1 MVSKYTMEVR
11 YICEQLA
18 NATIETQVGDVPGII
33 EKAAPQI
40 FDFDFPIWNE
50 DYRKTL
56 EEKILLHFYM
66 REIGQETVGEWKLRL
81 MQTLQDIMPEMNELY
96 KSVEFKYDPLTDI
109 DYTTDTKGENKST
122 SGRKS
127 TITDEGS
134 RAEHEY
140 ATDSANSTESSESS
154 GKQLFNDTPMGQVDS
169 TKDADGKS
177 NNDPWAGA
185 VWKGKYA
192 TSATMNK
199 NDSTSNSESKNT
211 HNADNNATINNTR
224 TGDETQ
230 NDTANRSMISRVF
243 GKSSFRSYGR
253 LIQEFRENIMN
264 VDKLVFEKLECCF
277 MLLY

>member
-1 MVSKYTMEVR
+1 MMSKYTMEVR

-18 NATIETQVGDVPGII
+18 NATIETQVGDVPEII

-134 RAEHEY
+134 RTEHEN
-140 ATDSANSTESSESS
+140 ATDSANSTEASDSS

-169 TKDADGKS
+169 TKDADGKP
-177 NNDPWAGA
+177 NNDPWAGD

>member
-134 RAEHEY
+134 RTEHEY
-140 ATDSANSTESSESS
+140 VTDSANSTETSDSS

-169 TKDADGKS
+169 TKDADGKP

-211 HNADNNATINNTR
+211 HNADSNATINNTR

>member
-18 NATIETQVGDVPGII
+18 NATIETQAGDVPGII

-66 REIGQETVGEWKLRL
+66 REIGQETVGEWKWRL
-81 MQTLQDIMPEMNELY
+81 MQTLQDIMPEINELY

-109 DYTTDTKGENKST
+109 DYTTDT
-122 SGRKS
+122 
-127 TITDEGS
+127 EGDT
-134 RAEHEY
+134 EV
-140 ATDSANSTESSESS
+140 NSTRNTNVTEGIQRNETENTEDS
-154 GKQLFNDTPMGQVDS
+154 GTNTETSNSDNKQTFSDTPQGNLENVWNGTYLTTANRNVGDNTTTNTNKAKRDTTRGASVDS
-169 TKDADGKS
+169 TGTGSEAG
-177 NNDPWAGA
+177 NDKTA
-185 VWKGKYA
+185 
-192 TSATMNK
+192 
-199 NDSTSNSESKNT
+199 
-211 HNADNNATINNTR
+211 R
-224 TGDETQ
+224 TLV
-230 NDTANRSMISRVF
+230 SRVY

>member
-1 MVSKYTMEVR
+1 MSKYTMEVR

-81 MQTLQDIMPEMNELY
+81 MQTLQEIMPEMNEFY
-96 KSVEFKYDPLTDI
+96 KSVELKYDPLTDI
-109 DYTTDTKGENKST
+109 DYTTDTKGGTEVKST
-122 SGRKS
+122 RN
-127 TITDEGS
+127 TNVTEGMQ
-134 RAEHEY
+134 RNE
-140 ATDSANSTESSESS
+140 TENTEDS
-154 GKQLFNDTPMGQVDS
+154 GKNTEKFDGDSKQTFSDTPQ
-169 TKDADGKS
+169 GKLE
-177 NNDPWAGA
+177 N
-185 VWKGKYA
+185 VWEGTYI
-192 TSATMNK
+192 T
-199 NDSTSNSESKNT
+199 
-211 HNADNNATINNTR
+211 
-224 TGDETQ
+224 
-230 NDTANRSMISRVF
+230 TANRSVGDNTTTNTNEAKRDTTRDASVNSTRTGSEAGNDKTERTLVSRVY

-264 VDKLVFEKLECCF
+264 VDKLVFEQLECCF

>member
-134 RAEHEY
+134 RTEHEY
-140 ATDSANSTESSESS
+140 ATDSANSTETSDSS

-169 TKDADGKS
+169 TKDADGKP
-177 NNDPWAGA
+177 NNDPWAGD

-192 TSATMNK
+192 TNATMNK

-211 HNADNNATINNTR
+211 HNADNNSTINNTR

>member
-81 MQTLQDIMPEMNELY
+81 MQTLQEVMPEMNELY

-109 DYTTDTKGENKST
+109 DYTTDTKGGTEV
-122 SGRKS
+122 
-127 TITDEGS
+127 
-134 RAEHEY
+134 
-140 ATDSANSTESSESS
+140 NSTRNTSVKEGMKIRRIAERIR
-154 GKQLFNDTPMGQVDS
+154 KHITEITNRV
-169 TKDADGKS
+169 
-177 NNDPWAGA
+177 
-185 VWKGKYA
+185 
-192 TSATMNK
+192 SATLRRVSWKMFG
-199 NDSTSNSESKNT
+199 
-211 HNADNNATINNTR
+211 
-224 TGDETQ
+224 TG
-230 NDTANRSMISRVF
+230 RISRQQIETLETTLQ
-243 GKSSFRSYGR
+243 RILTR
-253 LIQEFRENIMN
+253 QNEILQEVQALTAREQE
-264 VDKLVFEKLECCF
+264 VKLETTKPKEHLCQECTEKVASEA
-277 MLLY
+277 MGD

>member
-18 NATIETQVGDVPGII
+18 NATIETQVGDVPSII

-66 REIGQETVGEWKLRL
+66 REIGQETVGKWKLRL

-109 DYTTDTKGENKST
+109 DYTTDTNGDTEV
-122 SGRKS
+122 
-127 TITDEGS
+127 
-134 RAEHEY
+134 
-140 ATDSANSTESSESS
+140 NSTRNTNVTEGMQRNETENTADS
-154 GKQLFNDTPMGQVDS
+154 GTNTETSNSDNKQTFSDTPQGHLENVWNGTYLTTANRNVGDNTTTNTNEATRDITRGANVDS
-169 TKDADGKS
+169 T
-177 NNDPWAGA
+177 
-185 VWKGKYA
+185 
-192 TSATMNK
+192 
-199 NDSTSNSESKNT
+199 
-211 HNADNNATINNTR
+211 R
-224 TGDETQ
+224 TGSEAG
-230 NDTANRSMISRVF
+230 NDKTKRTIVSRMY

-264 VDKLVFEKLECCF
+264 VDKLVFDKLECCF

>member
-66 REIGQETVGEWKLRL
+66 REWKLRL

-109 DYTTDTKGENKST
+109 DYTTDTKGDTEV
-122 SGRKS
+122 
-127 TITDEGS
+127 
-134 RAEHEY
+134 
-140 ATDSANSTESSESS
+140 NSTRNTNVTEGMQRNETENTADS
-154 GKQLFNDTPMGQVDS
+154 GTNTETSNSDNKQTFSDTPQGHLENVWNGTYLTTATRNVGDNTTTNTNEATRDITRGANVDS
-169 TKDADGKS
+169 T
-177 NNDPWAGA
+177 
-185 VWKGKYA
+185 
-192 TSATMNK
+192 
-199 NDSTSNSESKNT
+199 
-211 HNADNNATINNTR
+211 R
-224 TGDETQ
+224 TGSEAG
-230 NDTANRSMISRVF
+230 NDKTKRTLVSRVY

-253 LIQEFRENIMN
+253 LSQEFRENIMN